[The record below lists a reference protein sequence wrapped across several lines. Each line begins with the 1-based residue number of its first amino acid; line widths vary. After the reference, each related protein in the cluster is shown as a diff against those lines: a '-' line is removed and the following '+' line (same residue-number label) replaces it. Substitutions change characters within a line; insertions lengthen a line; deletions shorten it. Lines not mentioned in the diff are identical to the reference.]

1 MKLISR
7 VSYVVLT
14 IVLTCVSLQ
23 TSAGPKGDGFRH
35 FHSIFRQLD
44 VTTEQ
49 KADIRQLARQLREDV
64 SVFSADKE
72 AFRESLTTLIEA
84 DEFDEAAVT
93 QLLTDNLSTQQ
104 AVGLLRAQFKH
115 DVWVLLTEEQQANAE
130 ALFEQREFDADA
142 VEDKLE
148 RLYEKLELTDEQ
160 IAQADAIFDQ
170 LQTEKAALTEALATY
185 KEAER
190 AIITADTFSADD
202 WNALFNA
209 NSATF
214 VELKLI
220 RITAMAEFKSI
231 LTDAQLAS
239 LEDFGSRR
247 GRHRG

>member
-1 MKLISR
+1 MKLFSR
-7 VSYVVLT
+7 VGCVVFT
-14 IVLTCVSLQ
+14 IALSCLSLH
-23 TSAGPKGDGFRH
+23 SVAGPKADEFRH
-35 FHSIFRQLD
+35 LHAVFKEIDITRSQRI
-44 VTTEQ
+44 
-49 KADIRQLARQLREDV
+49 DIRQLARQLREDV
-64 SVFSADKE
+64 SVYRADKK
-72 AFRESLTTLIEA
+72 AFLESLTALIEA
-84 DEFDEAAVT
+84 DEFDETAVT

-160 IAQADAIFDQ
+160 IVQADAIFDQ
-170 LQTEKAALTEALATY
+170 LQTEKAALTAVLATY

-214 VELKLI
+214 VELKLT